1 MTGSD
6 WTDATPHEPPPLA
19 DQDQPTHPERVQPQ
33 PGVSQPGMVAGLHD
47 TVEFS
52 GGGNTA
58 PTAPRRTRMI
68 VAGAAAA
75 VAVVAIAAVAVAATH
90 GSAGPPQPTPA
101 QVLASAAH
109 KAAGVTSLSA
119 TFSENISGAAGGGT
133 ISGSVQEVRKPL
145 QMAMNIT
152 ETFGGQ
158 TIPMSAILTSSA
170 MYMKF
175 GSMPGLPKAMLG
187 KWLEIPLTS
196 LGSGSFASLLQSVQ
210 NENPASQ
217 AQLLLASKYLHADGK
232 QLIDGVETT
241 KYSGAFTPA
250 AALKVLSP
258 SQRAALGPALKRL
271 TGDVSF
277 HVWIAGNGQIRQFVE
292 VETVS
297 AETVVTTF
305 NFQSYNVPVTVAIP
319 PASQVVPF
327 PGSPTG
333 GG

>member
-6 WTDATPHEPPPLA
+6 WNDATPREPSPLA
-19 DQDQPTHPERVQPQ
+19 DQDQPAHPERRQPQ
-33 PGVSQPGMVAGLHD
+33 PGVSQPGIAAGPQD

-52 GGGNTA
+52 GGGNAA

-90 GSAGPPQPTPA
+90 GSAGPSQPTPA
-101 QVLASAAH
+101 EVLAAAAH
-109 KAAGVTSLSA
+109 KAASVTSLSA
-119 TFSENISGAAGGGT
+119 TFSENIGGAAGGT
-133 ISGSVQEVRKPL
+133 ISGSVQEIRKPL
-145 QMAMNIT
+145 QMAMTIT
-152 ETFGGQ
+152 EDFGGQ

-187 KWLEIPLTS
+187 KWLEIPLGS

-250 AALKVLSP
+250 AAVKVLSP
-258 SQRAALGPALKRL
+258 SQRAVLGPAMKRL

-305 NFQSYNVPVTVAIP
+305 NFQSYNVPVTVTIP
-319 PASQVVPF
+319 SASQVVPF
-327 PGSPTG
+327 PGTSTSG
-333 GG
+333 G

>member
-119 TFSENISGAAGGGT
+119 TFSENISGAAGGT
-133 ISGSVQEVRKPL
+133 ISGSVQEIRKPL

-277 HVWIAGNGQIRQFVE
+277 HVWIAGNDQIRQFVE